1 MKGKIVISV
10 LIGLMLVFAVVSC
23 DNGTQTVS
31 STDQKSQVW
40 YSPSNPLPTYLITN
54 GFGEDTD
61 VTNPKNNWDTFF
73 TKGVRLF
80 KSNGKEGA
88 AEKAVKDKDIKGD
101 ELKAIIDA
109 IYRKGVNDS
118 SGSIDW
124 SKTKFQAAPAAV
136 DSDPDVS
143 SVGKYLPGG
152 TADQA

>member
-1 MKGKIVISV
+1 MKGKVVISV

-40 YSPSNPLPTYLITN
+40 YSPSNPLPAYLITA

-61 VTNPKNNWDTFF
+61 TTNPKNNWDYLF

-101 ELKAIIDA
+101 ELKTIIDA
-109 IYRKGVNDS
+109 IFRAGVQDPT
-118 SGSIDW
+118 GPIDW
-124 SKTKFQAAPAAV
+124 TETKFRAGPAAV
-136 DSDPDVS
+136 NSDADVS
-143 SVGKYLPGG
+143 SVGKYLPPT
-152 TADQA
+152 TADET